1 MNAPAPDDLLA
12 QIDGE
17 LWGLSMDLLWYKADD
32 RVRETLVE
40 AVRRAHR
47 INVFQPA
54 RALGFVGGRGAR
66 EVLAARLAELVDE
79 SPEPVVDAAGEP
91 LLSVAA
97 ALLRLDADATD
108 AAMALIHLIHHADV
122 QIRRLATRDA
132 VSVFRRDPQTLS
144 MSLLQEA
151 FGQLL
156 DVDDSRTFLDV
167 AFVLARDHGDVVLKR
182 CRGLLDGDDHELRQW
197 AAVALAR
204 TPAPHTAEALAILAS
219 WAPRG
224 EPLGLALWVASL
236 VWPLMREIEM
246 AELVRRG
253 LASESAT
260 TRSRTI
266 EMAHHLGEASA
277 RPLLE
282 QALAD
287 EPDPILREN
296 MARALETQRA

>member
-1 MNAPAPDDLLA
+1 L
-12 QIDGE
+12 
-17 LWGLSMDLLWYKADD
+17 
-32 RVRETLVE
+32 
-40 AVRRAHR
+40 
-47 INVFQPA
+47 QPA
-54 RALGFVGGRGAR
+54 RALGFVGGHGAR
-66 EVLAARLAELVDE
+66 EVLAARLAELVGE

-108 AAMALIHLIHHADV
+108 AATALIHLIHHVDV

-151 FGQLL
+151 FGHLL
-156 DVDDSRTFLDV
+156 DVDDSRTFLEV
-167 AFVLARDHGDVVLKR
+167 AFVLARDHRDAVLER
-182 CRGLLDGDDHELRQW
+182 CRGLLDDADYELRQW

-204 TPAPHTAEALAILAS
+204 TPAPHTAEALAILAR

-236 VWPLMREIEM
+236 VWSLMPEIEI

-253 LASESAT
+253 LASDSPT

-266 EMAHHLGEASA
+266 EMAHHLGEAAAS
-277 RPLLE
+277 PLLE
-282 QALAD
+282 AALVD
-287 EPDPILREN
+287 EPEPILRKQMEC
-296 MARALETQRA
+296 ALEARRS